1 LYLKVSRNPVKKT
14 KFNQLYEQITENITT
29 DSAGVGATQPST
41 AQSGDTY
48 APGDART
55 PKVLGGKKAKIIRR
69 PFPKAL

>member
-1 LYLKVSRNPVKKT
+1 MKKS
-14 KFNQLYEQITENITT
+14 KFNELYQKISESITT

-69 PFPKAL
+69 PFPKTL